1 MILAASVA
9 ALLAVQ
15 TAPPGEVSPPTVDE
29 ALIDRFIAAL
39 PGSGSRAVDRTPD
52 PEELERLGSLN
63 PGQEAGIRAVLA
75 DHRACESTTLN
86 VATERLLRDIAR
98 RLGAAKVG
106 RLIDL
111 YEGDDLARVDA
122 LSARI
127 GRGETLSEADSA
139 ALDALVADY
148 PIVEFGQQF
157 QSIGWTLTAEEG
169 FLSSMDRCAADK
181 AAALASRGLRAD

>member
-1 MILAASVA
+1 MILAAIVA

-15 TAPPGEVSPPTVDE
+15 TAPPVESPAATVDE

-39 PGSGSRAVDRTPD
+39 PGSGSRAVDRSPD
-52 PEELERLGSLN
+52 PEELERLGTLN

-75 DHRACESTTLN
+75 DHRACESATLN
-86 VATERLLRDIAR
+86 VATERLLRDIGR
-98 RLGAAKVG
+98 RLGEAKVS
-106 RLIDL
+106 RLIEF
-111 YEGDDLARVDA
+111 YESEDLARFDA

-127 GRGETLSEADSA
+127 SRGETLSEADTA
-139 ALDALVADY
+139 TLEALVAAY